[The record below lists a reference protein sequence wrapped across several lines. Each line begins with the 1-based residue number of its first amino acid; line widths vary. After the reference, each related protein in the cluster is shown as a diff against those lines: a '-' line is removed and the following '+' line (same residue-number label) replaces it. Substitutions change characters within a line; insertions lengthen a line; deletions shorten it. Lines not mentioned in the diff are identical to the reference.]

1 MRTLCPN
8 LDNEDAL
15 ETVLEVPIPE
25 ESFEDHTKINH
36 NTITSNWQTM
46 KSWIK
51 PHSTDQTR
59 QFSDYGGRNAQ
70 IQLLLGVIGAPLV
83 PLPISSV
90 HSTMINPSIQ
100 DHPIEASMAK
110 YIVQQYIA
118 AAGGERALNL
128 VDSMYAVGKVKM
140 VASEFISEDG
150 VSINCNGL
158 SGGGKAMKSKNVKN
172 GGAEMGGFVLWQK
185 RPDLW
190 SLELVLSGYKISA
203 GSDGKVAWRQTPWHH
218 SHASRGPP
226 RPLRRSLQGLD
237 PKSTANLFTNS
248 ICLGE
253 KTINGEDCFVLKL
266 EPHLSALQV
275 RSSNNVEIMK
285 HTIWGYFSQKT
296 GLLHQLKD
304 SHLVRIKTPGS
315 DSVFWET
322 TMESLLQDYRTID
335 GVNIAHGGRTTVS
348 LFRFGEDSES
358 HSQTKMEEVWTIEEV
373 DFNIKGLSM
382 DCFLP
387 PSDLKKED
395 DQSIVHATSGDKFIG
410 SARLTSKSRG
420 NSSRFGVHKIA
431 AIDSN
436 GFGDL

>member
-25 ESFEDHTKINH
+25 ETFDDTNVNH
-36 NTITSNWQTM
+36 HNSTTSWKTL

-51 PHSTDQTR
+51 PHSTDQRR
-59 QFSDYGGRNAQ
+59 QFSDYGGRNAE
-70 IQLLLGVIGAPLV
+70 IQLLLGVVGAPLV
-83 PLPISSV
+83 PLPISSAQRNI
-90 HSTMINPSIQ
+90 INP
-100 DHPIEASMAK
+100 DNPIEASMAK

-118 AAGGERALNL
+118 AAGGERVLNA
-128 VDSMYAVGKVKM
+128 VQNMYAVGTVKM
-140 VASEFISEDG
+140 VATECIADDG
-150 VSINCNGL
+150 VTMNC
-158 SGGGKAMKSKNVKN
+158 GGGKAMKTKSIKN
-172 GGAEMGGFVLWQK
+172 GGGEMGGFVLWQK

-237 PKSTANLFTNS
+237 PKSTANLFNNS
-248 ICLGE
+248 ICIGE
-253 KTINGEDCFVLKL
+253 KTIKGEDCFVLKL
-266 EPHLSALQV
+266 EAELSTLKI
-275 RSSNNVEIMK
+275 RSSTNVEIMK

-296 GLLHQLKD
+296 GLLYQLKD
-304 SHLVRIKTPGS
+304 SHLIKINTPGS

-322 TMESLLQDYRTID
+322 TMESLIEDYRTID
-335 GVNIAHGGRTTVS
+335 GVNIAHGGQTTVS
-348 LFRFGEDSES
+348 LFRFGEDSDS

-373 DFNIKGLSM
+373 DFNIKGLSN

-395 DQSIVHATSGDKFIG
+395 EKSIVHATSGDKFIG
-410 SARLTSKSRG
+410 STKLASRSRG
-420 NSSRFGVHKIA
+420 NSSRFGVHKIV
-431 AIDSN
+431 AIDSD
-436 GFGDL
+436 GFGEL